1 MAVTFRCCTQ
11 KLGFFCPS
19 HKKKKL
25 HKKPPLLRIALRP
38 SLWLLYH
45 RKQFKTVHWGLPS
58 RCPLTRA
65 HLVFCLVWES
75 SNEPRFA
82 VSLYSWPYGSHK
94 AKELVC
100 NAHALC
106 RDGALST
113 HAALW
118 TGKSKYS
125 LQSHWRFSTECL
137 LGPLLIEFAKIH
149 MNSDLIQSVLHHM
162 SFNIDKIFFSNCE
175 SLMEPNESE
184 RDLNENQSRLFYT
197 LTLHLCL
204 IRMLNFPKLKS

>member
-1 MAVTFRCCTQ
+1 MVCRHCSQ
-11 KLGFFCPS
+11 KLGSFCPS
-19 HKKKKL
+19 HETNNCTKS
-25 HKKPPLLRIALRP
+25 PPLLQKALPPNPR
-38 SLWLLYH
+38 LLYH
-45 RKQFKTVHWGLPS
+45 HKRFEAVHWGLS
-58 RCPLTRA
+58 SCRPLTHA
-65 HLVFCLVWES
+65 HLVFRMVWES
-75 SNEPRFA
+75 SNEPGFA
-82 VSLYSWPYGSHK
+82 VALYAWPYGSCK
-94 AKELVC
+94 GKKLVC
-100 NAHALC
+100 NARTLR

-125 LQSHWRFSTECL
+125 LQSHWRFSTEYL
-137 LGPLLIEFAKIH
+137 QGPLLIEFAKIH

-162 SFNIDKIFFSNCE
+162 SFNIDKIFFSNCD

>member
-1 MAVTFRCCTQ
+1 MLQPEIRI
-11 KLGFFCPS
+11 FFVPVIR
-19 HKKKKL
+19 KKL
-25 HKKPPLLRIALRP
+25 HKKPPLLLKALPP
-38 SLWLLYH
+38 SLWLLYYH
-45 RKQFKTVHWGLPS
+45 KQFEIVHWGLS
-58 RCPLTRA
+58 SCCPLTHT

-82 VSLYSWPYGSHK
+82 VLLYSWPDGSHK
-94 AKELVC
+94 PKELVC
-100 NAHALC
+100 NAHTLC

-125 LQSHWRFSTECL
+125 LQSHWRFSTEYL

-149 MNSDLIQSVLHHM
+149 MNSDLIQSILHHM
-162 SFNIDKIFFSNCE
+162 SFNIDKIFFSNCK